1 MAEQKLPL
9 TGTCVVEI
17 GHSLSAPYAGN
28 ILARLGARVIKIESH
43 QRGDYARDWGPP
55 FVDGASVLFHGVN
68 NGKASVR
75 ANFDEPEFVQKLK
88 AFILEHADVVLQNLK
103 PGTLDRYGLGSAQLT
118 AESSRLIYCNLGAF
132 GRTGPLQH
140 APGYDPLMQAFS
152 GLMSVIGNAGDDASR
167 VPVSLNDK
175 GTGMWAVIGILSAL
189 LQRRQDP
196 EHATRI
202 VDVSLF
208 ETALSWMSVPLSDR
222 MAGGSMPQRNGS
234 GSPNIVPYQ
243 VFLCADG
250 ALMIAAGNDKLFAA
264 LCAALELHQLIADP
278 RFATN
283 GARVQHRDQLI
294 PLLKVKIERMRMAE
308 CLDKFTAASIPCGP
322 MHDLDQVLQHAQTH
336 ALGILQTTPDGQV
349 TTIGLP
355 ISFDGQRPPLA
366 GNGPQLGAND
376 DLLRTY

>member
-1 MAEQKLPL
+1 MLEQHLPL

-55 FVDGASVLFHGVN
+55 FVEGASVLFHGVN

-75 ANFDEPEFVQKLK
+75 ANFDDPEFVQKLK
-88 AFILEHADVVLQNLK
+88 TFILENADVVLQNLK
-103 PGTLDRYGLGSAQLT
+103 PGTLDRYGLGAEQMT
-118 AESSRLIYCNLGAF
+118 AASSRLIYCNLGAF
-132 GRTGPLQH
+132 GRTGPLQN

-175 GTGMWAVIGILSAL
+175 GTGMWGVIGILSAL

-196 EHATRI
+196 EHASRI

-222 MAGGSMPQRNGS
+222 LAGGSMPQRNGS

-243 VFLCADG
+243 VFHCADG
-250 ALMIAAGNDKLFAA
+250 SLMIAAGNDKLFASLCRA
-264 LCAALELHQLIADP
+264 LGLPDLIADP
-278 RFATN
+278 RFSSN
-283 GARVQHRDQLI
+283 GARVQHREELI
-294 PLLKVKIERMRMAE
+294 SLLKVKIELMTMSQ
-308 CLDKFTAASIPCGP
+308 CLDKFSAVSIPCGP
-322 MHDLDQVLQHAQTH
+322 MHDLDQVLQHEQTH
-336 ALGILQTTPDGQV
+336 ALNILQTTPDGQV

-366 GNGPQLGAND
+366 GNAPQLGAND
-376 DLLRTY
+376 DLIHIF

>member
-1 MAEQKLPL
+1 MSQPSLPL

-28 ILARLGARVIKIESH
+28 ILARLGARVIKIENH
-43 QRGDYARDWGPP
+43 RQGDYARDWGPP
-55 FVDGASVLFHGVN
+55 FVDDASVLFHGVN

-75 ANFDEPEFVQKLK
+75 ANFDDPDFVERLR

-103 PGTLDRYGLGSAQLT
+103 PGTLDRHGLGAEALT
-118 AESSRLIYCNLGAF
+118 AASPRLIYCNLGAF
-132 GRTGPLQH
+132 GRVGPLQH

-152 GLMSVIGNAGDDASR
+152 GLMSVIGNAGDDPSR

-175 GTGMWAVIGILSAL
+175 GTGMWAVIGILAAL

-196 EHATRI
+196 AHASRV

-222 MAGGSMPQRNGS
+222 LAGGAMPQRNGS

-243 VFLCADG
+243 VFQCVDG

-264 LCAALELHQLIADP
+264 LCGVLGLPELITDP
-278 RFATN
+278 LYATN
-283 GARVQHRDQLI
+283 GARVQHRSTLI
-294 PLLKVKIERMRMAE
+294 PQLQARIGCMTMAQ
-308 CLDKFTAASIPCGP
+308 CLEQITAASIPCGP
-322 MHDLDQVLQHAQTH
+322 MHDLDQVLSHEQTR
-336 ALGILQTTPDGQV
+336 ALGILQTTPNGQV

-355 ISFDGQRPPLA
+355 ISFDGRRPPLA
-366 GNGPQLGAND
+366 GNGPRLGAD
-376 DLLRTY
+376 DALI